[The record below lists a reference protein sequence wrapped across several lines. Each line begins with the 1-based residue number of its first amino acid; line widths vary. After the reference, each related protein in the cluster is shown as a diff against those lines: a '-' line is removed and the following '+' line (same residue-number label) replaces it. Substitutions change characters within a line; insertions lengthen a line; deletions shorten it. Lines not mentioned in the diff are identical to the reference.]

1 MSKSAGNIVEP
12 RDVIAQNGAEI
23 LRLWIAMLNFKEDA
37 PFGKGIVQHLVEAYR
52 KIRNTW
58 RFLLG
63 NLSDFRPD
71 IDSLDP
77 AEMEPF
83 DRWALDRSDTVIR
96 RILEA
101 YDDYEF
107 HAVFHAAY
115 QFFTVDL
122 SAFYLDTLKDRLYC
136 SGNGSRP
143 RRSAQTAL
151 FRILNDSLRLLA
163 PLLPFTT
170 EEAWEAL
177 PAFAGKEDSIHM
189 AFFPEPE
196 HPRLSEEEQK
206 KWDGLLDLREQ
217 ILKELEKAR
226 EAKLIGNALEAR
238 IVLRVPAARAGELQA
253 EAEQLAILC
262 IVSEVA
268 VESSSEPDLGIRV
281 EKAVGEKCKRCWNFS
296 PSVGASAAHP
306 DLCHRCED
314 VLEGQ
319 ARGER

>member
-71 IDSLDP
+71 VDSLDP
-77 AEMEPF
+77 ADMEPF
-83 DRWALDRSDTVIR
+83 DRWALDRSAAVSR
-96 RILEA
+96 RILAA

-122 SAFYLDTLKDRLYC
+122 SAFYLDALKDRLYC
-136 SGNGSRP
+136 SGTESRS

-170 EEAWEAL
+170 EEAWDAL

-189 AFFPEPE
+189 AYFPEPE
-196 HPRLSEEEQK
+196 QPRLSDEEQK

-238 IVLRVPAARAGELQA
+238 IVLRVPAERAEELEA
-253 EAEQLAILC
+253 ESEQLAILC

-268 VESSSEPDLGIRV
+268 VESSSDPVPGIRV
-281 EKAVGEKCKRCWNFS
+281 EKADGEKCRRCWNFS
-296 PSVGASAAHP
+296 PSVGTSAAHP
-306 DLCHRCED
+306 DLCRRCED
-314 VLEGQ
+314 VLAGK
-319 ARGER
+319 A